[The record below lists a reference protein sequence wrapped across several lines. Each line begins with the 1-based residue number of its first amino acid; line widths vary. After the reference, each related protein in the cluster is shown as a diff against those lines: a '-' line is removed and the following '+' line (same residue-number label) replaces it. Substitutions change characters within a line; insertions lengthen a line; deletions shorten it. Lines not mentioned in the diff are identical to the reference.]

1 MRCPMNGDSVKT
13 AISFVLALV
22 VVAVLG
28 AGVLLLT
35 DRYSCGEAFLGGGCA
50 AIAGVL
56 GPIIAAWIEKLFRR
70 KH

>member
-1 MRCPMNGDSVKT
+1 MNGDRVKT

-22 VVAVLG
+22 LIAVIG

-35 DRYSCGEAFLGGGCA
+35 GRYTYEEALLVGFSA
-50 AIAGVL
+50 AIGGAF
-56 GPIIAAWIEKLFRR
+56 GPIVAARIEKLFRR